1 MADVTYSI
9 DDLCRLTGFTRRTIR
24 FYVQEGLLERPEGER
39 RAAYYLEKHLEAL
52 LTIKRLT
59 AAGLSLDAVRTRL
72 KTPDDEEPPVKRKAG
87 TARTC
92 VHVTV
97 ADGVELVI
105 DSSEAKLAPEKLREL
120 CRQVEALVETLAK
133 EDEGA

>member
-1 MADVTYSI
+1 MAEVTYTI

-24 FYVQEGLLERPEGER
+24 YYVQEGLLDRPEGER

-72 KTPDDEEPPVKRKAG
+72 KAPEDETPPVKRKAG

-120 CRQVEALVETLAK
+120 CRQVEELVEKLAG
-133 EDEGA
+133 EDGD

>member
-1 MADVTYSI
+1 MAEVTYTI

-24 FYVQEGLLERPEGER
+24 YYVQEGLLDRPEGER

-59 AAGLSLDAVRTRL
+59 AAGLSLDAVRARL
-72 KTPDDEEPPVKRKAG
+72 KAPEDAEPPVKRKAG

-105 DSSEAKLAPEKLREL
+105 DSSEAKLVPEKLREL
-120 CRQVEALVETLAK
+120 CRQVEELVEKLAG
-133 EDEGA
+133 EDGD